1 MRKVGDLTMPLSNM
15 TTNNATVKKFEEA
28 LDEALGEQGRTTY
41 GVEDFIF
48 VTNINPGLRDALLA
62 EWRMIDEDMK

>member
-1 MRKVGDLTMPLSNM
+1 
-15 TTNNATVKKFEEA
+15 
-28 LDEALGEQGRTTY
+28 
-41 GVEDFIF
+41 